1 MISISRQI
9 SFGLLLSISKT
20 MSFRNTK
27 ADVMDTLFLKLMKAF
42 IATSSMNTA
51 LKTVKTQQVSL
62 IILFILK
69 KTSYQNVLNKA

>member
-1 MISISRQI
+1 MISISRHI
-9 SFGLLLSISKT
+9 SFELLLSRSKT

-27 ADVMDTLFLKLMKAF
+27 ADVMVTLFLKLMKAF

-69 KTSYQNVLNKA
+69 KTLYQNVLNKA

>member
-1 MISISRQI
+1 MISISRHI

-27 ADVMDTLFLKLMKAF
+27 ADVMVTLFLKLMKAF

-51 LKTVKTQQVSL
+51 LKTVKIQQVSL

-69 KTSYQNVLNKA
+69 KTLYQNVLNKA